1 MERALCLGVNPDLF
15 FDDRYAEVAKAICH
29 TCKLRNVCRA
39 EGIQEEAYGVW
50 GGTTR
55 EERTDLTNPI
65 IEIIWDQS

>member
-1 MERALCLGVNPDLF
+1 
-15 FDDRYAEVAKAICH
+15 
-29 TCKLRNVCRA
+29 
-39 EGIQEEAYGVW
+39 VW